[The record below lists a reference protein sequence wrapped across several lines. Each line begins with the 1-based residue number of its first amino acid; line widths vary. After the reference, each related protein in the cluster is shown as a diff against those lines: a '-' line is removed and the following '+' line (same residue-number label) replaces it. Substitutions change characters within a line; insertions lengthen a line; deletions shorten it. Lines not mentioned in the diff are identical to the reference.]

1 MAKGGWRSTPST
13 VTVAARGGHLPPLA
27 KLGSASRRALLA
39 RAARAARVPRAPRS
53 PRASPLAAHAP
64 ARIARRRVHIRAR
77 ATHTYTLHAAALYGT
92 APCSQGL
99 TTRVRVL
106 VTSRYRPPRG
116 ASLSSLVSPLTI
128 TRDADTQCLRT
139 HTASL
144 HEGQR
149 TWDWWSELRT
159 RMHDTCARA
168 RARLHSAHAHGL
180 RVYAPTHWLTGS
192 GA

>member
-1 MAKGGWRSTPST
+1 MH
-13 VTVAARGGHLPPLA
+13 AARCNDSGG
-27 KLGSASRRALLA
+27 RRAPSPPCHLRFGWPA
-39 RAARAARVPRAPRS
+39 RAPRARRPSRTRAARVAPAACVTARRA
-53 PRASPLAAHAP
+53 RARARHAPSRAHAP
-64 ARIARRRVHIRAR
+64 TRRTHRHTACRRAVQHLAMLTGTHHTCARSGVL
-77 ATHTYTLHAAALYGT
+77 TLPTTSRSAAQLPGQSAYGT
-92 APCSQGL
+92 PETL
-99 TTRVRVL
+99 THCI
-106 VTSRYRPPRG
+106 S
-116 ASLSSLVSPLTI
+116 
-128 TRDADTQCLRT
+128 T